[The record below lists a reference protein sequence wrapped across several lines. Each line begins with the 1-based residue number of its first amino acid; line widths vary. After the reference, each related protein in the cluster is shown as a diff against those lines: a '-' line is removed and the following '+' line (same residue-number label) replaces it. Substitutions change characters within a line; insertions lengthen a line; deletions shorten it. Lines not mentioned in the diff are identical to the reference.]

1 MVEGLPC
8 YLPMRL
14 VLIGK
19 PHVHHEGISIIG
31 ASDLLRAG
39 LRFQFHGGK
48 RHLPEVPGQ
57 IGQEDGSRP
66 SPLVIGLDARQQR
79 RAEGESPKMIGA

>member
-8 YLPMRL
+8 CLPMRF
-14 VLIGK
+14 VLIEK
-19 PHVHHEGISIIG
+19 PHVHHEGISVVGTLDPIW
-31 ASDLLRAG
+31 AG